1 METGPKNSME
11 LLVRVSVEVWLL
23 ISRAKMDGKMDALLM
38 AEIEKVD
45 EAYFWLQPRM
55 EEVDYVAKRD

>member
-1 METGPKNSME
+1 M
-11 LLVRVSVEVWLL
+11 